1 MGSWVVKH
9 HILVK
14 DASRSLAALFD
25 ASGELKS
32 HLEKPSLMI
41 LHARAQVRGAALV
54 CISIIS
60 TLVVLAVTRRKP
72 VQPSDDM
79 ASVDMR
85 PPVKARH
92 SDLVA

>member
-1 MGSWVVKH
+1 M
-9 HILVK
+9 
-14 DASRSLAALFD
+14 SLC
-25 ASGELKS
+25 
-32 HLEKPSLMI
+32 
-41 LHARAQVRGAALV
+41 ARVQVRGAALV

-72 VQPSDDM
+72 VQSSDDM